1 MLLPGHLPRLHRR
14 QGGWRLTTTIWTI
27 GFGERSFDDVERDL
41 ADLDISMIVDVRTRR
56 DDPRVRDFDHRRLEE
71 LATEAGFGYRWMG
84 STLGEDSVAEV
95 GAGVD
100 DLIAIAEASRTVV
113 LCREPDAE
121 QCHRSTVIAPAL
133 GARGVAVIHI
143 LPNGSTRPHESP
155 LPFDR

>member
-1 MLLPGHLPRLHRR
+1 MLLPGHLPRLRRR
-14 QGGWRLTTTIWTI
+14 QRRWRLTTTIWTI
-27 GFGERSFDDVERDL
+27 GFGERSFDDVEREL
-41 ADLDISMIVDVRTRR
+41 VHLDISMIVDVRTRR
-56 DDPRVRDFDHRRLEE
+56 DDPGVRDFDHRRLEE
-71 LATEAGFGYRWMG
+71 LAAEAGFGYRWMG

-95 GAGVD
+95 GADVD

-133 GARGVAVIHI
+133 GVRDVAVVHI
-143 LPNGSTRPHESP
+143 LPNGITRPHESP

>member
-14 QGGWRLTTTIWTI
+14 QRGWRLTTTIWTI

-95 GAGVD
+95 GPVVD

-133 GARGVAVIHI
+133 GARGVAVVHI

>member
-1 MLLPGHLPRLHRR
+1 VLLPGHLPRLHRR